1 MLISESKYTDVMLDG
16 ISSYIA
22 STKLKKTGV
31 LSFDN
36 CVKSLAESTGF
47 DENDIA
53 ETFGEIIER
62 ALDDDYECQLDES
75 FLDFLNEDEKLSQA
89 VDKAEREQNGG
100 QKDTSA
106 IDKHKTDD
114 KNTGDGHNNR
124 LYFAYCDFNTGK
136 MFICSKLNQED
147 GAVSNAFAKI
157 GNFLATVI
165 SPSFKGGI
173 LVAPISLDIARSLYA
188 HKKVRYLDL
197 TKEQTNK
204 QQQGQQQQNQ
214 QQQKEQ
220 K

>member
-62 ALDDDYECQLDES
+62 ALDDDSECQLDES
-75 FLDFLNEDEKLSQA
+75 FLDFLNEDENLSQA

-173 LVAPISLDIARSLYA
+173 LVAPISLSIARSLYA

-204 QQQGQQQQNQ
+204 QQQGQQLQNQ

-220 K
+220 N

>member
-1 MLISESKYTDVMLDG
+1 MLIESKYTDVMLDG

-22 STKLKKTGV
+22 STKLKKNGV

-36 CVKSLAESTGF
+36 CIKSLAESTGF

-53 ETFGEIIER
+53 ESFGKIIER
-62 ALDDDYECQLDES
+62 ALTDDSECQIAES
-75 FLDFLNEDEKLSQA
+75 FLDFLNEDESFSQA
-89 VDKAEREQNGG
+89 IDKAEREQKGG

-114 KNTGDGHNNR
+114 KNTGNGHNNR

-136 MFICSKLNQED
+136 MFICSKLNQEE
-147 GAVSNAFAKI
+147 GAVSNTFAKI
-157 GNFLATVI
+157 GNFLLTVTA
-165 SPSFKGGI
+165 PSFKGGI
-173 LVAPISLDIARSLYA
+173 LVAPISLNTARSLYA

-204 QQQGQQQQNQ
+204 QQQNQ

>member
-1 MLISESKYTDVMLDG
+1 MLIESKYTDVMLDG

-22 STKLKKTGV
+22 STKLKKNGV
-31 LSFDN
+31 LSFNN
-36 CVKSLAESTGF
+36 CIKSLAESTGF

-53 ETFGEIIER
+53 ESFGKIIER
-62 ALDDDYECQLDES
+62 ALADDSECQIAES
-75 FLDFLNEDEKLSQA
+75 FLDFLNEDESFSQA
-89 VDKAEREQNGG
+89 IDKAEREQKGG

-114 KNTGDGHNNR
+114 KNTGNGHNNR

-136 MFICSKLNQED
+136 MFICSKLNQEE
-147 GAVSNAFAKI
+147 GAVSNTFAKI
-157 GNFLATVI
+157 GNFLLTVTA
-165 SPSFKGGI
+165 PSFKGGI
-173 LVAPISLDIARSLYA
+173 LVAPISLATARSLYA

-204 QQQGQQQQNQ
+204 QQQNQ

>member
-1 MLISESKYTDVMLDG
+1 MLIESKYTDVMLDG

-22 STKLKKTGV
+22 STKLKKNGV

-36 CVKSLAESTGF
+36 CIKSLAESTGF

-53 ETFGEIIER
+53 ETFGKIIER
-62 ALDDDYECQLDES
+62 ALVDDSECQIDES

-114 KNTGDGHNNR
+114 KNTNNGHNNR

-136 MFICSKLNQED
+136 MFICSKLNQEE
-147 GAVSNAFAKI
+147 GAVSNTFAKI
-157 GNFLATVI
+157 GNFLLTVTA
-165 SPSFKGGI
+165 PSFKGGI
-173 LVAPISLDIARSLYA
+173 LVAPISLGIARSLYA
-188 HKKVRYLDL
+188 HKKVKYLDL

>member
-22 STKLKKTGV
+22 STKLKKNGV

-36 CVKSLAESTGF
+36 CIKSLAESTGF

-62 ALDDDYECQLDES
+62 ALIDDSECQIAES
-75 FLDFLNEDEKLSQA
+75 FLDFLNEDENLSQA
-89 VDKAEREQNGG
+89 VYKAEREQNGG

-114 KNTGDGHNNR
+114 KNTNNGHNNR

-136 MFICSKLNQED
+136 MFICSKLNQEE

-165 SPSFKGGI
+165 APSFKGGI
-173 LVAPISLDIARSLYA
+173 LVAPISLSTARSLYA

-204 QQQGQQQQNQ
+204 QQQGQQQQGQ
-214 QQQKEQ
+214 QQQKKQ

>member
-1 MLISESKYTDVMLDG
+1 MLIESKYTDVMLDG

-22 STKLKKTGV
+22 STKLKKNGV

-36 CVKSLAESTGF
+36 CIKSLAESTGF

-53 ETFGEIIER
+53 ESFGKIIER
-62 ALDDDYECQLDES
+62 ALTDDSECQIAES
-75 FLDFLNEDEKLSQA
+75 FLDFLNEDESFSQA
-89 VDKAEREQNGG
+89 IDKAEREQKGG

-114 KNTGDGHNNR
+114 KNTGNGHNNR

-136 MFICSKLNQED
+136 MFICSKLNQEE
-147 GAVSNAFAKI
+147 GAVSNTFAKI
-157 GNFLATVI
+157 GNFLLTVTA
-165 SPSFKGGI
+165 PSFKGGI
-173 LVAPISLDIARSLYA
+173 LVAPISLATARSLYA

-204 QQQGQQQQNQ
+204 QQQNQ

>member
-1 MLISESKYTDVMLDG
+1 MLIESKYTDVMLDG

-22 STKLKKTGV
+22 STKLKKNGV

-36 CVKSLAESTGF
+36 CIKSLAESTGF

-53 ETFGEIIER
+53 DTFGKIIER
-62 ALDDDYECQLDES
+62 ALVDDSECQINES
-75 FLDFLNEDEKLSQA
+75 FLDFLNEDENLSQA

-114 KNTGDGHNNR
+114 KNTNNGHNNR
-124 LYFAYCDFNTGK
+124 AYFAYCDFNTGK
-136 MFICSKLNQED
+136 MFICSKLNQEE

-157 GNFLATVI
+157 GNFLATVTA
-165 SPSFKGGI
+165 PSFKGGI
-173 LVAPISLDIARSLYA
+173 LVAPISLGIARSLYA

>member
-1 MLISESKYTDVMLDG
+1 MLIESKYTDVMLDE

-22 STKLKKTGV
+22 STKLKKNGV

-36 CVKSLAESTGF
+36 CIKSLAESTGF

-53 ETFGEIIER
+53 ESFGKIIER
-62 ALDDDYECQLDES
+62 ALADDSECQIAES
-75 FLDFLNEDEKLSQA
+75 FLDFLNEDESFSQA
-89 VDKAEREQNGG
+89 IDKAEREQKGG

-114 KNTGDGHNNR
+114 KNTGNGHNNR

-136 MFICSKLNQED
+136 MFICSKLNQEE
-147 GAVSNAFAKI
+147 GAVSNTFAKI
-157 GNFLATVI
+157 GNFLLTVTA
-165 SPSFKGGI
+165 PSFKGGI
-173 LVAPISLDIARSLYA
+173 LVAPISLATARSLYA

-204 QQQGQQQQNQ
+204 QQQNQ

>member
-1 MLISESKYTDVMLDG
+1 MLIESKYTDVMLDG

-22 STKLKKTGV
+22 STKLKKNGV

-36 CVKSLAESTGF
+36 CIKSLAESTGF

-53 ETFGEIIER
+53 ETFGKTIER
-62 ALDDDYECQLDES
+62 ALADDSECQIAES
-75 FLDFLNEDEKLSQA
+75 FLDFLNEDEKLIQA

-114 KNTGDGHNNR
+114 KNTNNGHNNR
-124 LYFAYCDFNTGK
+124 LYFAYCNFNTGK
-136 MFICSKLNQED
+136 MFICSKLNQEE

-157 GNFLATVI
+157 GNFLATVTG
-165 SPSFKGGI
+165 PSFKGGI
-173 LVAPISLDIARSLYA
+173 LVAPISLDIARSLHA

>member
-62 ALDDDYECQLDES
+62 ALVDDSECQLDES
-75 FLDFLNEDEKLSQA
+75 FLDFLNEDENLSQA
-89 VDKAEREQNGG
+89 VYKAEREQNGG

-114 KNTGDGHNNR
+114 KNTNNGHNNR
-124 LYFAYCDFNTGK
+124 VYFAYCDFNTGK
-136 MFICSKLNQED
+136 MFICSKLNQEE
-147 GAVSNAFAKI
+147 GAVSNTFAKI
-157 GNFLATVI
+157 GNFLLTVTA
-165 SPSFKGGI
+165 PSFKGGI
-173 LVAPISLDIARSLYA
+173 LVAPISLATARSLYA

-204 QQQGQQQQNQ
+204 QQQGQQQQ
-214 QQQKEQ
+214 KEQ

>member
-1 MLISESKYTDVMLDG
+1 MLIESKYTDVMLDE

-22 STKLKKTGV
+22 STKLKKNGV

-36 CVKSLAESTGF
+36 CIKSLAESTGF

-53 ETFGEIIER
+53 ESFGKIIEI
-62 ALDDDYECQLDES
+62 ALADDSECQIAES
-75 FLDFLNEDEKLSQA
+75 FLDFLNEDESFSQA
-89 VDKAEREQNGG
+89 VDKAEREQKGG

-114 KNTGDGHNNR
+114 KNTGNGHNNR

-136 MFICSKLNQED
+136 MFICSKLNQEE
-147 GAVSNAFAKI
+147 GAVSNTFAKI
-157 GNFLATVI
+157 GNFLLTVTA
-165 SPSFKGGI
+165 PSFKGGI
-173 LVAPISLDIARSLYA
+173 LVAPISLATARSLYA

-204 QQQGQQQQNQ
+204 QQQNQ

>member
-1 MLISESKYTDVMLDG
+1 MLIESKYTDVMLDE

-22 STKLKKTGV
+22 STKLKKNGV

-36 CVKSLAESTGF
+36 CIKSLAESTGF

-53 ETFGEIIER
+53 ETFGKIIER
-62 ALDDDYECQLDES
+62 ALIDDSECQIAES
-75 FLDFLNEDEKLSQA
+75 FLDFLNEDENLSQA
-89 VDKAEREQNGG
+89 VYKAEREQNGG

-114 KNTGDGHNNR
+114 QNTNNGHNNR

-136 MFICSKLNQED
+136 MFICSKLNQEE

-165 SPSFKGGI
+165 APSFKGGI
-173 LVAPISLDIARSLYA
+173 LVAPISLSTARSLYA

-204 QQQGQQQQNQ
+204 QQQGQQQQKK
-214 QQQKEQ
+214 QK
-220 K
+220 

>member
-62 ALDDDYECQLDES
+62 ALVDDSECQLDES
-75 FLDFLNEDEKLSQA
+75 FLDFLNEDENLSQA
-89 VDKAEREQNGG
+89 VYKAEREQNGG

-114 KNTGDGHNNR
+114 KNTNNGHNNR
-124 LYFAYCDFNTGK
+124 VYFAYCDFNTGK
-136 MFICSKLNQED
+136 MFICSKLNQEE
-147 GAVSNAFAKI
+147 GAVSNTFAKI
-157 GNFLATVI
+157 GNFLLTVTA
-165 SPSFKGGI
+165 PSFKGGI
-173 LVAPISLDIARSLYA
+173 LVAPISLATARSLYA

-204 QQQGQQQQNQ
+204 QQQNQQQQNQ

>member
-1 MLISESKYTDVMLDG
+1 MLIESKYTDVMLDG

-36 CVKSLAESTGF
+36 CIKSLAESTGF

-62 ALDDDYECQLDES
+62 ALADDSECQIAES
-75 FLDFLNEDEKLSQA
+75 FLDFLNEDENFSQA
-89 VDKAEREQNGG
+89 VDKAEREQKGG

-106 IDKHKTDD
+106 
-114 KNTGDGHNNR
+114 KNTGNGHNNR

-136 MFICSKLNQED
+136 MFICSKLNQEE
-147 GAVSNAFAKI
+147 GAVSNTFAKI
-157 GNFLATVI
+157 GNFLLTVTA
-165 SPSFKGGI
+165 PSFKGGI
-173 LVAPISLDIARSLYA
+173 LVAPISLNTARSLYA

-204 QQQGQQQQNQ
+204 QQQNQ